1 MLSEAGSSTEFPASG
16 RSVADTSMVGVTT
29 QDSIVMMSNVTKYID
44 DLFDFIIVLLSIF
57 FSLGFL
63 YLPSRLFNSSS
74 ISSIGG

>member
-1 MLSEAGSSTEFPASG
+1 MLSEASSSTEFPASR

-29 QDSIVMMSNVTKYID
+29 QDSIVTMSIVTKHID
-44 DLFDFIIVLLSIF
+44 NLFDFIIVLLSIF

>member
-1 MLSEAGSSTEFPASG
+1 MLSEAGSSTEFPASR

-29 QDSIVMMSNVTKYID
+29 QDSIVIMSNATKYID